1 VQLVRWDPSKPGSF
15 GNIICLTKKEA
26 AAHEKLDP
34 KDWKTFYSADFLNF
48 VNLRFE
54 KERIENDWRYYP

>member
-1 VQLVRWDPSKPGSF
+1 
-15 GNIICLTKKEA
+15 LTKKEA

-48 VNLRFE
+48 VSLRFE
-54 KERIENDWRYYP
+54 KERMENDWRYYP